1 MYYLR
6 TFSQGLSFILLIYYF
21 FKKVIKSFFYLC
33 LVQGNFYA
41 YLYYPN
47 NGVEVTPEKKNS
59 LVVASKLKKTTL
71 LWLWHHIHPW
81 KTFSIWPSPSYSL
94 LYTCSSLMRSLILA
108 VASSWARN
116 RLMTLARSGS
126 KMFPSSSRTTW
137 SNSRILVWGV
147 IEGRLIQGEQGWG
160 KSNTG
165 TQQGVW
171 TGRQRN
177 RDCKTKLSGKE
188 QKDVQRRSN

>member
-1 MYYLR
+1 M
-6 TFSQGLSFILLIYYF
+6 
-21 FKKVIKSFFYLC
+21 
-33 LVQGNFYA
+33 

-47 NGVEVTPEKKNS
+47 NGVEVTPEKK
-59 LVVASKLKKTTL
+59 LPGCCFL

-116 RLMTLARSGS
+116 RLITLARSGS
-126 KMFPSSSRTTW
+126 KMFPLSSRTTW

-177 RDCKTKLSGKE
+177 RHRKTKLSGKE
-188 QKDVQRRSN
+188 QKMFKGAQTNMNYTVSLTKIWLVD